1 MRQSA
6 LPARGGNG
14 ARGRASPPVSG
25 AQVRGLWLV
34 LAAVV
39 LLLAAVGTGLLIQ
52 RRSAAPADATAT
64 LGGLSARL
72 HDAGW
77 LAMDGHNVDN
87 QGGYQMPAQMMPGA
101 PVGDDMRFG
110 VPLSLVNTSG
120 DVRRFNLAEEFFL
133 RGGRIEQP
141 RALHSD
147 TFGQLAR
154 LGPGSGVDG
163 VLYFDTVVPGAGDP
177 PLYLEWRRDGDIT
190 TLAIPLLAGGAP
202 DHGGHAR

>member
-6 LPARGGNG
+6 LPARGGQG
-14 ARGRASPPVSG
+14 ARGRAQPPVSG
-25 AQVRGLWLV
+25 AKVRGIWLG
-34 LAAVV
+34 LAFVV
-39 LLLAAVGTGLLIQ
+39 LLLAVAGTGLLVQ
-52 RRSAAPADATAT
+52 RRSAAPIDDTAA
-64 LGGLSARL
+64 LGGLSVRL

-77 LAMDGHNVDN
+77 VSMDHTMDN

-120 DVRRFNLAEEFFL
+120 DVRGFNLAEEFFL
-133 RGGRIEQP
+133 RGGRTEQP

-154 LGPGSGVDG
+154 LGPGNGVDG
-163 VLYFDTVVPGAGDP
+163 VLYFDTVVPDADDP
-177 PLYLEWRRDGDIT
+177 PLYLEWRRDGDTT

-202 DHGGHAR
+202 DHGGHPR